1 LHAATPLTLVS
12 LLLAPLCKC
21 HVNAIRKRLKTWYAP
36 KNTLKRRLTVHPCFA
51 GLLRW
56 ITTDWSRPT
65 VLLAMDT
72 TTIRNRWIILT
83 IRVLYKKRAI
93 PVAWRV
99 LPWHK
104 QKWNPIWKQLLRAL
118 APAFPSGVQVLVL
131 ANRGLYAPEL
141 FAYIRQV
148 GAHPLMQMGGDGKVL
163 IDGSSEWQALRNL
176 SPCEASAVW
185 YRHRS
190 WIEQGFRDL
199 KRLRWSCHR
208 TLVRG
213 AGRLERVWLALSVV
227 TLEVLW
233 YGTGEGAAGRV
244 WGRRRVVSVF
254 RLGWLLVWLEVLE
267 CVEGLRCGWFPE
279 IRELWSCDW

>member
-1 LHAATPLTLVS
+1 
-12 LLLAPLCKC
+12 
-21 HVNAIRKRLKTWYAP
+21 
-36 KNTLKRRLTVHPCFA
+36 
-51 GLLRW
+51 
-56 ITTDWSRPT
+56 
-65 VLLAMDT
+65 MDT

-213 AGRLERVWLALSVV
+213 GGSFRACVVGVVGGDLGGVVVWDGRGGGGSCV
-227 TLEVLW
+227 
-233 YGTGEGAAGRV
+233 GEASCSECISSGL
-244 WGRRRVVSVF
+244 VVSVVGGIGVCGGVA
-254 RLGWLLVWLEVLE
+254 LWLV
-267 CVEGLRCGWFPE
+267 P
-279 IRELWSCDW
+279 